1 MARFLIIWF
10 ISNLYFM
17 LLNLPILFYYDLKL
31 GIFFTIC
38 GNLAVFAALFIEIA
52 LHISQLIKT
61 NGKHNNTVL

>member
-1 MARFLIIWF
+1 
-10 ISNLYFM
+10 M
-17 LLNLPILFYYDLKL
+17 LLNLPILFYYDLKF